1 MVIIMTDIVYR
12 NDVKPSLAEATKLY
26 SHCTLGGRRPIGDEE
41 RFQLMLDNANLII
54 TAWDK
59 DRLVGIAR
67 CLTDFIYVTYM
78 ADLAVD
84 ERYQKQGIG
93 KQLIREV
100 QQHTRADAQ
109 VVLIAAPQAVDYYGH
124 IGFSAHPSAWT
135 LNKQLK

>member
-1 MVIIMTDIVYR
+1 MVIIMTDIIYR
-12 NDVKPSLAEATKLY
+12 NDVKPSLAEATELY

-67 CLTDFIYVTYM
+67 CLTDFVYVTYL

-100 QQHTRADAQ
+100 
-109 VVLIAAPQAVDYYGH
+109 
-124 IGFSAHPSAWT
+124 
-135 LNKQLK
+135 

>member
-1 MVIIMTDIVYR
+1 MTDIIYR
-12 NDVKPSLAEATKLY
+12 NDVKPSLAEATELY

-67 CLTDFIYVTYM
+67 CLTDFVYVTYL

-93 KQLIREV
+93 KQLIR
-100 QQHTRADAQ
+100 